1 MIIKFENPIRL
12 CSRCTANEISSWA
25 FDNQLK
31 LEREVLAQI
40 REELK
45 DIKLKPG
52 ECIACSR
59 PNISDSCF
67 ERVLSVLEKNKQDK
81 EIILEFKSLFGLSL
95 KLAYKFTE

>member
-1 MIIKFENPIRL
+1 MIIKFENPIQL

-52 ECIACSR
+52 ECIACS
-59 PNISDSCF
+59 NSNVSDSCF
-67 ERVLSVLEKNKQDK
+67 ERVLSVLEKNKQNQ
-81 EIILEFKSLFGLSL
+81 EIISEFKNIFGLSL
-95 KLAYKFTE
+95 KLISKLVR